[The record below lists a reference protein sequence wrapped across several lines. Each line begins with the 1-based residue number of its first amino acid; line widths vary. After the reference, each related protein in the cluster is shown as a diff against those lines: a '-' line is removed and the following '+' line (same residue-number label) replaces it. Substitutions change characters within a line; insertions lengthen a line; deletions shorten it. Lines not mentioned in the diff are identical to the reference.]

1 VGERRTKTL
10 GILTGG
16 GDCPGLNAVIR
27 AVTKT
32 AITRYG
38 HEVIGF
44 LDGFAGVVENRWRR
58 LGFSDASDILT
69 RGGTILGTSNRA
81 NPFDYTVSGPR
92 GDRSEDAVKVLE
104 GHRVDVLVVI
114 GGDGSLSIAGRLYAE
129 RGVRVVAVPKT
140 IDNDLR
146 GTDRT
151 FGFDSAVATVASA
164 IDKIHS
170 TAQSHHRVMIV
181 EVMGRYAGWIALHG
195 GVASGAD
202 VILIPEIPYRVE
214 RVIEVCRERN
224 RRGSRS
230 TIIAIAEGAC
240 EEGGTLAVK
249 KIVADSTDPVRLG
262 GVGYRLASQLEEG
275 LDAEVRVTVLG
286 HLQRGGV
293 PTAFDRVLATR
304 FGTSVVEMVER
315 GEIGRMVA
323 LRGDVIASVPIAE
336 AVAGQKLVEP
346 DDPVVVSARGVC
358 VSFGDEPPG
367 TPIRPPG
374 DSDRVEAGA

>member
-1 VGERRTKTL
+1 MAGGSTRTL
-10 GILTGG
+10 GVLTGG

-27 AVTKT
+27 AV
-32 AITRYG
+32 
-38 HEVIGF
+38 
-44 LDGFAGVVENRWRR
+44 AGLVEDRWQR
-58 LGFSDASDILT
+58 LGFGDASDILT

-81 NPFDYTVSGPR
+81 NPFDYTLSGPR
-92 GDRSEDAVKVLE
+92 GDRSEEAVKVLKRH
-104 GHRVDVLVVI
+104 GVDVLVVI
-114 GGDGSLSIAGRLYAE
+114 GGDGSLSIAERLSTE
-129 RGVRVVAVPKT
+129 CGVRVVGVPKT

-151 FGFDSAVATVASA
+151 FGFDSAVATVAEA

-214 RVIEVCRERN
+214 RVAEICGERN

-240 EEGGTLAVK
+240 EEGGTLEVK

-262 GVGYRLASQLEEG
+262 GVGYRLASQLEG
-275 LDAEVRVTVLG
+275 LSDVEIRVTVLG
-286 HLQRGGV
+286 HLQRGGI

-304 FGTSVVEMVER
+304 FGTSVVEMVR
-315 GEIGRMVA
+315 SGEIVRMAA
-323 LRGDVIASVPIAE
+323 LRGDEVTSVPIAE
-336 AVAGQKLVEP
+336 AVAGPKLVER
-346 DDPVVVSARGVC
+346 DDPVVLSARGVC
-358 VSFGDEPPG
+358 VSFGDEPMG
-367 TPIRPPG
+367 TPVRP
-374 DSDRVEAGA
+374 VEKLD